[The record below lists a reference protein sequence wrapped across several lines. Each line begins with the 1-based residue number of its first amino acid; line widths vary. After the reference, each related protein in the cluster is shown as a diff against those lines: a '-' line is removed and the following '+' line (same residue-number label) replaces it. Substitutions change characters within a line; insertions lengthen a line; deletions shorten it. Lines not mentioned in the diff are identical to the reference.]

1 MISVSIFFSF
11 LVNDLGVL
19 HKVADIKIHTGGGK
33 VRRVAE
39 GAFQVDRVGVGTV
52 HLHNGKQKLLRLVQ
66 PRQDLVFGDG
76 NGLGTLGAS
85 LHLDKPQA
93 ASPLRSRGGMV
104 DSTS

>member
-1 MISVSIFFSF
+1 M
-11 LVNDLGVL
+11 
-19 HKVADIKIHTGGGK
+19 DIKIHTGGGK
-33 VRRVAE
+33 VWRVTE
-39 GAFQVDRVGVGTV
+39 GAFQVDCVVVGTV

-66 PRQDLVFGDG
+66 PRQDLVFGDS

-85 LHLDKPQA
+85 FTSINRRQ